1 MRSPPTLPPRL
12 LACHAMHTRLPTSSP
27 ADQHLLLLPF
37 VRLQFVQY
45 MVLYGSANV
54 QAGND
59 W

>member
-1 MRSPPTLPPRL
+1 MHLPRRL
-12 LACHAMHTRLPTSSP
+12 LACHAMHTPSSTLPCS
-27 ADQHLLLLPF
+27 DQHLLLLPF

-45 MVLYGSANV
+45 MVLYGSATV